1 MEQAQARR
9 DLHEFEQA
17 IKKAK
22 MLYKMALAAQ
32 RVTALS
38 KSAEE
43 RVLENIKTEI
53 AFDSI
58 RSNLNRSFAR
68 LNTAM
73 ARRQERPALIPTAV
87 PEARS
92 TAGTAV
98 APDTISGNSGRSS
111 AKPFDGAAPQGAQT
125 KP

>member
-9 DLHEFEQA
+9 DLYEFEQA

-53 AFDSI
+53 AFDSV

-73 ARRQERPALIPTAV
+73 ARRKERPALIPTAV

-92 TAGTAV
+92 TADTAV
-98 APDTISGNSGRSS
+98 APDTISGNSGRSL
-111 AKPFDGAAPQGAQT
+111 AKPFDRAAPQGAQT